1 MRNLQTIAFVSVLA
15 AASMLTV
22 LSAEAGQ
29 FGAMTDYEQ
38 AGIII
43 VSGHA
48 ALNPQPLPPREIN
61 PFGIGGEV
69 SLNPQPLPPKH
80 LKRRFLLQA
89 GN

>member
-1 MRNLQTIAFVSVLA
+1 MRKLQTIAFVSVLA
-15 AASMLTV
+15 AASMLTAF
-22 LSAEAGQ
+22 SAQAGQ
-29 FGAMTDYEQ
+29 IGAMTGYEQ

-48 ALNPQPLPPREIN
+48 ALNPQALPPKQIN
-61 PFGIGGEV
+61 PFGTGDAV
-69 SLNPQPLPPKH
+69 SLNPQPLPPRY

>member
-1 MRNLQTIAFVSVLA
+1 MRNLQTIAFASVLA
-15 AASMLTV
+15 AGSLLPV
-22 LSAEAGQ
+22 LSAQAGQ

-48 ALNPQPLPPREIN
+48 ALNPQPLPPRQIT
-61 PFGIGGEV
+61 PFGTGDEV
-69 SLNPQPLPPKH
+69 SLNPQPLPPKY